1 MVLWLT
7 IVPMQ
12 RGWVR
17 PPAALGECV
26 TRAPLQTTPEILCR
40 SSVSAQ
46 DENSQPWRL
55 EAANVQPVVQPAM
68 PVLIHAVA
76 AHHAI
81 MAGPP
86 RERRVSA
93 HGTQTL
99 LVSGVKLLLF
109 VPRARGARV
118 FVAHGSPYA
127 SMTRPYL
134 KYVE

>member
-1 MVLWLT
+1 MDPMRTALWLT

-68 PVLIHAVA
+68 TVSFMLSLRIMRSRTQHSPLSA
-76 AHHAI
+76 A
-81 MAGPP
+81 P
-86 RERRVSA
+86 
-93 HGTQTL
+93 TTL
-99 LVSGVKLLLF
+99 SD
-109 VPRARGARV
+109 
-118 FVAHGSPYA
+118 
-127 SMTRPYL
+127 
-134 KYVE
+134 E